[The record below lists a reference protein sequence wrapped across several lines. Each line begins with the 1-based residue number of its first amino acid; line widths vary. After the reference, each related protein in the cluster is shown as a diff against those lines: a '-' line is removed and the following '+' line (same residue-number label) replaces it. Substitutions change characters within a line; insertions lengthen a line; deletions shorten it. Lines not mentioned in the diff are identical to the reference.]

1 MRQWKFAF
9 RSLVRRPG
17 FALAVCGLLT
27 LGIGV
32 NTALF
37 SVVDTVLLKPLP
49 YPAAD
54 RLVTVYEASAAKNQK
69 TSLIAPGRLED
80 WNRLNHSLSAI
91 TGVYRESVT
100 DTSGAEPERLSG
112 LRVTP
117 RYFEVYGV
125 RPVTGR
131 GFTADEDRA
140 GGPGA
145 AVISYGLWA
154 RRYGLDPQVTAK
166 SLIIGGQ
173 GYRIVGVMPQESP
186 SPKTDVWVPAQTSNF
201 LLGVREARF
210 LNGVGRMKPGVT
222 IAQAQADLASVQHAL
237 GEQYPKTDRGWSV
250 SVESLKD
257 FRVGDAG
264 RPLLLLFGAV
274 GLLLA
279 ITVTNAASLVLSQL
293 HRREREIA
301 IRVSIGATRGQV
313 VAALTREM
321 LLVAAT
327 AAVAGWG
334 LAAISLKGLAR
345 FFADVPRINELAV
358 DWRALTFA
366 AGVSLLGA
374 LAFGLLPAWRAT
386 ASRFTASLIRAGRG
400 VVGERQLVQRVLVG
414 GQIAL
419 TMVLLASAGLLF
431 RSFYNLNHVDLGFDP
446 HHVLLFHV
454 GAAWDENRTRVGHM
468 QERLLA
474 GLQQLPGVEAAGLA
488 NFLPVSGATL
498 RYQIT
503 LDGGQVDDTGK
514 MPAGERTVSPGYL
527 KALRAPLL
535 AGGWCPAL
543 QTDAKAPATAMVNR
557 RFVDVYARGG
567 NVVGRQ
573 LSFDRDPI
581 EIVGVVGDIKE
592 DAVDAPAYPY
602 VYVCA
607 TGGMWPDPE
616 YAVRTAGD
624 PMALAAAVRQMV
636 RGVDPDRAIFELE
649 RLEDALDATL
659 DRPRANLQML
669 GVFALAAMLLA
680 AVGLYSL
687 IAQMVTARRQEIG
700 VRMALGARPGR
711 IVWSL
716 VANAARLIAAGIA
729 AGLLLSAASE
739 RVMQSLLF
747 GVRGV
752 DAFSLG
758 GAALVLGVVS
768 VAAALVPARGAA
780 KVDPIEAMRAE

>member
-17 FALAVCGLLT
+17 FVLAVCGLLT

-54 RLVTVYEASAAKNQK
+54 RLVTVYEASAAKSQK

-80 WNRLNHSLSAI
+80 WNRLNHSFTAI

-131 GFTADEDRA
+131 GFTSDEERA

-154 RRYGLDPQVTAK
+154 RRYGLDPRVTAK

-173 GYRIVGVMPQESP
+173 GYRIVGVTPEESP
-186 SPKTDVWVPAQTSNF
+186 SPKIDVWVPAQTSAF
-201 LLGVREARF
+201 LMGIREARF

-250 SVESLKD
+250 SVESLKN
-257 FRVGDAG
+257 FRVGNAG

-274 GLLLA
+274 ALLLS

-313 VAALTREM
+313 VGALTCEM

-327 AAVAGWG
+327 SAIAGWG
-334 LAAISLKGLAR
+334 LAALSLKGLAK

-358 DWRALTFA
+358 DWRALAFA
-366 AGVSLLGA
+366 AAVSLLGS

-386 ASRFTASLIRAGRG
+386 ASRFTASLIRAGR
-400 VVGERQLVQRVLVG
+400 VVGERQRVQRVLVS

-419 TMVLLASAGLLF
+419 TLVLLASAGLLF
-431 RSFYNLNHVDLGFDP
+431 RSFYNLNHVELGFDP

-468 QERLLA
+468 QERILA
-474 GLQQLPGVEAAGLA
+474 GLVQLPGVEAAGLA

-498 RYQIT
+498 RYQVT
-503 LDGGQVDDTGK
+503 LDGGQVDETGK

-527 KALRAPLL
+527 QALRAPLL

-543 QTDAKAPATAMVNR
+543 KTDSNAPFKAMVNR

-567 NVVGRQ
+567 NVVGRH
-573 LSFDRDPI
+573 LSFDHDPI
-581 EIVGVVGDIKE
+581 EIVGVIGDIKE

-602 VYVCA
+602 VYTCA
-607 TGGMWPDPE
+607 TGGKWPDPE

-624 PMALAAAVRQMV
+624 PMALAASVRQMV
-636 RGVDPDRAIFELE
+636 RGVDPNRAIFELQ
-649 RLEDALDATL
+649 RLEDAFDATL

-711 IVWSL
+711 IVWAL
-716 VANAARLIAAGIA
+716 VANAAQLIGAGIA
-729 AGLLLSAASE
+729 AGLLLTAGAE
-739 RVMQSLLF
+739 RLLQSVLF
-747 GVRGV
+747 GVPGV
-752 DAFSLG
+752 DAISLG
-758 GAALVLGVVS
+758 GATLLLGAVS
-768 VAAALVPARGAA
+768 LTAALLPARGAA
-780 KVDPIEAMRAE
+780 KVDPVEAMRAE

>member
-37 SVVDTVLLKPLP
+37 SVVDTVLLKHLP

-54 RLVTVYEASAAKNQK
+54 RLVTVYEASAAKSQK

-80 WNRLNHSLSAI
+80 WNRLNHSFTAI

-100 DTSGAEPERLSG
+100 DTSGSEPERLSG

-131 GFTADEDRA
+131 GFTADEERA

-145 AVISYGLWA
+145 AVISHGLWE
-154 RRYGLDPQVTAK
+154 RRYGLDPQVTMK
-166 SLIIGGQ
+166 SLIFGGRD
-173 GYRIVGVMPQESP
+173 YRIVGVMPKESP
-186 SPKTDVWVPAQTSNF
+186 SPAIDVWVPAQTSDF
-201 LLGVREARF
+201 LMGVREARF
-210 LNGVGRMKPGVT
+210 LNGVGRMKPGLT

-274 GLLLA
+274 ALLLA

-313 VAALTREM
+313 VGALTREM

-334 LAAISLKGLAR
+334 LAALSLKGLAK

-358 DWRALTFA
+358 DWRALAFA
-366 AGVSLLGA
+366 AAVSLLGA

-386 ASRFTASLIRAGRG
+386 APRFTASLIRAGR
-400 VVGERQLVQRVLVG
+400 VVGERQLVQRMLVSG
-414 GQIAL
+414 EIAL

-431 RSFYNLNHVDLGFDP
+431 RSFYNLNHVELGFDP

-468 QERLLA
+468 QERILA
-474 GLQQLPGVEAAGLA
+474 GLEQLPGVEAAGLA
-488 NFLPVSGATL
+488 NFLPASGATL
-498 RYQIT
+498 RYQVT

-527 KALRAPLL
+527 RALRAPLL

-543 QTDAKAPATAMVNR
+543 KTDSNQPPKAMVNR

-567 NVVGRQ
+567 NVVGRH
-573 LSFDRDPI
+573 LRFDHDPI
-581 EIVGVVGDIKE
+581 EIVGVIGDIKE
-592 DAVDAPAYPY
+592 DAVNAPAYPY
-602 VYVCA
+602 VYMCA

-624 PMALAAAVRQMV
+624 PMALAASVRQMV
-636 RGVDPDRAIFELE
+636 RGVDPNRAIFELQ

-687 IAQMVTARRQEIG
+687 IAQMVTARRQDIG
-700 VRMALGARPGR
+700 VRMALGARPER

-716 VANAARLIAAGIA
+716 VANAGRLIGGGIA
-729 AGLLLSAASE
+729 AGLLLTAGAE
-739 RVMQSLLF
+739 RLLQSVLF
-747 GVRGV
+747 GVPGV
-752 DAFSLG
+752 DPISLG
-758 GAALVLGVVS
+758 GATLLLGVVS
-768 VAAALVPARGAA
+768 LLAALLPARGAA
-780 KVDPIEAMRAE
+780 KVDPVEAMRAE